1 MSNDKKTSKEI
12 HAEEGYHFLPPPSGN
27 ETAAQ
32 QEAER
37 ELENQDNTQMTNV
50 LFASHIKSMQESR
63 KILSQNLVKLWAVIY
78 GQCTPVL
85 QEEISGDP
93 EYATK
98 SANFDSIWLLQ
109 TLQNVTAGV
118 NKTSNLYVSAFKA
131 NKSLY
136 NTCQQRNETFL
147 DSFLGRMENAWT
159 TVELFDT
166 DVVDFDKLLKLEH
179 RKDPNAKRD
188 KVIQKNV

>member
-1 MSNDKKTSKEI
+1 M
-12 HAEEGYHFLPPPSGN
+12 EEGYHFLPPPSGN

-50 LFASHIKSMQESR
+50 LFASH
-63 KILSQNLVKLWAVIY
+63 VKLWAVIY

-166 DVVDFDKLLKLEH
+166 DIVDFDKLLKLEH